1 MKDNRTILIGYRLEQ
16 ADESL
21 ESAQLLLENQ
31 KYRPS
36 VSRSYYA
43 MFYCVL
49 ALLVKE
55 GIAVS
60 KHTGVISAFNREFI
74 KRGLL
79 DRELSAWIQ
88 EAFDLRQRADYR
100 EFFTVSPER
109 ARDVLNR
116 ARTFVEEVKAVVLPD
131 T

>member
-1 MKDNRTILIGYRLEQ
+1 MNDTRTILIGYRLEQ

-43 MFYCVL
+43 MFYSVL

-55 GIAVS
+55 GIAAS
-60 KHTGVISAFNREFI
+60 KHTGAISAFNREFI

-100 EFFTVSPER
+100 EFFTVTPER

-116 ARTFVEEVKAVVLPD
+116 ARIFVEEVKAVVLSNE
-131 T
+131 

>member
-74 KRGLL
+74 KSRPGFKRRLICGRGPITGNFSLC
-79 DRELSAWIQ
+79 R
-88 EAFDLRQRADYR
+88 RRGPGTY
-100 EFFTVSPER
+100 
-109 ARDVLNR
+109 
-116 ARTFVEEVKAVVLPD
+116 
-131 T
+131 